1 MFAAAVLCAFPLLT
15 LAQPGHG
22 QREHPPRLERSG
34 WPPPQRMNPEE
45 RQRLREDV
53 NSARED
59 YRGERMRRDESGSRL
74 SPEERERLRRDVYD
88 ASRELRQR

>member
-1 MFAAAVLCAFPLLT
+1 MVVCALPLL
-15 LAQPGHG
+15 AYSQSGHG
-22 QREHPPRLERSG
+22 PRERTPRQERAG
-34 WPPPQRMNPEE
+34 WPAQQRMNPEE

-53 NSARED
+53 NSARDE
-59 YRGERMRRDESGSRL
+59 YRGERIRREDGGNRL